1 MLYTLK
7 RHHVVQSKYIQFL
20 HVNHLSIKLGKN
32 KIKLYKV
39 GAVISPSCYVHRSYI
54 SGTTARTRHKP
65 FPSLRGSVRLS
76 PAISSF
82 SFDPMR
88 LTLPP
93 NSLSSSPSG
102 LSVLQTYHNLF
113 LSQVQRLFIQAL
125 LKSHHLGEATLGH
138 TVGWSSY
145 EQWCITTSI
154 AMSITWVR
162 CSLRTSYC
170 FYRGLK

>member
-1 MLYTLK
+1 MDALINLIVIITSQCVCILS
-7 RHHVVQSKYIQFL
+7 HHVVYLKKTSCCTIQFL

-39 GAVISPSCYVHRSYI
+39 GAVISPPCYIHRSYI

-76 PAISSF
+76 PAMSSSSF
-82 SFDPMR
+82 NPMR

-138 TVGWSSY
+138 TVG
-145 EQWCITTSI
+145 
-154 AMSITWVR
+154 
-162 CSLRTSYC
+162 
-170 FYRGLK
+170 